1 MPKYDPLAAYLRR
14 HGREELFL
22 SFRDIERILGG
33 ILPKA
38 SRSETWWAA
47 NGDAPQSR
55 AWSSAGFEPQ
65 VDFRTETVRFIRKA

>member
-38 SRSETWWAA
+38 SRSETWWAT

-65 VDFRTETVRFIRKA
+65 VDFRAETVRFIRKA